1 MNRLC
6 RQHRRDLL
14 TARLCGRNLLSRT
27 DAFFLFVQSMNT
39 FMPFSYNL
47 FVVAASFAIAMLA
60 SYVTLDLA
68 RRVRTAQRRV
78 GLAWWAAGSIVMGTG
93 IWSMHFL
100 GMQAFRLPIE
110 IGFSGGA
117 TLLSW
122 LAAVAASGVALEL
135 ASRENFGNTQLALGA
150 LVMGAGI
157 SGMHYIGMA
166 AMDMNPGIVWDYRV
180 VVLSVLIAVL
190 ASASALLI
198 FKLLR
203 RVRPGQRVGYQLAAS
218 FVMAVAICGMHY
230 TGMAAARFAVGA
242 VCLSAGELGGSGL
255 TAMVLIATGILLVS
269 TLFTS
274 ILDARL
280 QSTAQQLTQSLQESN
295 ARLQAANDELQKR
308 AFADALTG
316 LPNRLLFED
325 RLIHALLR
333 LDRTNHLRVEDRLA
347 VLFVDLDGFKPI
359 NDSFGHAAGD
369 VILRSAADRLRQEAR
384 ESDTVARVGGDE
396 FLILLEDVTD
406 VAACVSIANRV
417 LESLSQPFEVS
428 GKKVQIACSI
438 GIVVHP
444 DHGDRTKLVANAD
457 AAMYAAKRAGGGCYA
472 LFEPHMG
479 SDASEQLELLN
490 DLRQALDRGELA
502 LHYQP
507 KIDGTRGQI
516 SGVEALLRWNHPKH
530 GMVPPMVFIAL
541 AERFGLIGR
550 LGAWVINEACRQTA
564 EWGRSGMRMRVAI
577 NLSVHQLRESG
588 LAERIEHALQFHGLD
603 ASQLLCEITE
613 SVAMEDIKATQRTF
627 EGLARIGVFLSI
639 DDFGTGYSSLNY
651 LRQLPAQQLKIDRSF
666 VNDLEDSEDA
676 RAVVSAVVSLAHAL
690 GLRVVAEGVE
700 TMGQRDILLAMDCD
714 ELQGFFFARPM
725 PADSLLAWSQGE
737 KPVGAVDFTPS
748 VIGSL

>member
-1 MNRLC
+1 
-6 RQHRRDLL
+6 
-14 TARLCGRNLLSRT
+14 
-27 DAFFLFVQSMNT
+27 MNT
-39 FMPFSYNL
+39 FMPSSYNL
-47 FVVAASFAIAMLA
+47 FVVVASFAIAMLA

-93 IWSMHFL
+93 IWAMHFL

-110 IGFSGGA
+110 IGFAGGP

-122 LAAVAASGVALEL
+122 LAAVTASAMALQL
-135 ASRENFGNTQLALGA
+135 ASQETFGRAQLAMGA

-166 AMDMNPGIVWDYRV
+166 AMEMAPGIVWNPPLV
-180 VVLSVLIAVL
+180 ALSVLIAVL
-190 ASASALLI
+190 ASATALLI

-203 RVRPGQRVGYQLAAS
+203 RVRPSQRLPYQLAAS

-230 TGMAAARFAVGA
+230 TGMAAASFAMGS
-242 VCLSAGELGGSGL
+242 VCLSAGELGGPGL
-255 TAMVLIATGILLVS
+255 TAMVLMATGMLLVS

-280 QSTAQQLTQSLQESN
+280 QATAERLTKSLQDSN
-295 ARLQAANDELQKR
+295 TRLQAANDELQKR

-333 LDRTNHLRVEDRLA
+333 LDRTNHHRVEDRLA

-369 VILRSAADRLRQEAR
+369 VILRSAADRLRREAR
-384 ESDTVARVGGDE
+384 EGDTVARVGGDE

-406 VAACVSIANRV
+406 VAASVMVANRV
-417 LESLSQPFEVS
+417 LASLSEPFEVA
-428 GKKVQIACSI
+428 GKQVQIACSI

-444 DHGDRTKLVANAD
+444 DHGERGKLVANAD

-479 SDASEQLELLN
+479 SDASEQLELQN
-490 DLRQALDRGELA
+490 DLRQAIDRGQLA

-516 SGVEALLRWNHPKH
+516 SGVEALLRWKHPQH
-530 GMVPPMVFIAL
+530 GMVSPMVFIAL

-550 LGAWVINEACRQTA
+550 LGNWVINEACRQTA
-564 EWGRSGMRMRVAI
+564 EWARSGLRMRVAI
-577 NLSVHQLRESG
+577 NLSVHQLREAG
-588 LAERIEHALQFHGLD
+588 LAERIEQALLRHGLD

-666 VNDLEDSEDA
+666 VNDLESSEDA
-676 RAVVSAVVSLAHAL
+676 RAVVAAVVSLAHAL

-700 TMGQRDILLAMDCD
+700 TSGQRDILLGMGCD
-714 ELQGFFFARPM
+714 ELQGFFYAHPM
-725 PADSLLAWSQGE
+725 PADTLLAWSQGE
-737 KPVGAVDFTPS
+737 KPVGSADFTPS
-748 VIGSL
+748 VIGSLPEL

>member
-1 MNRLC
+1 MLRADPADSTS
-6 RQHRRDLL
+6 DLHTL
-14 TARLCGRNLLSRT
+14 Y
-27 DAFFLFVQSMNT
+27 MNT
-39 FMPFSYNL
+39 FMPFSYDL
-47 FVVAASFAIAMLA
+47 FVIAASFVIAMLA

-78 GLAWWAAGSIVMGTG
+78 GLAWWTAGSIVMGTG

-100 GMQAFRLPIE
+100 GMQSFKLPIA
-110 IGFSGGA
+110 IGFAGGL

-122 LAAVAASGVALEL
+122 LAAVCASGVALGL
-135 ASRENFGNTQLALGA
+135 ASREAFGHTHLALGA
-150 LVMGAGI
+150 LAMGAGI

-166 AMDMNPGIVWDYRV
+166 AMDMAPGIVWNWWIV
-180 VVLSVLIAVL
+180 ALSVLIAVL

-203 RVRPGQRVGYQLAAS
+203 RVQRSQRVAYQLVAS

-230 TGMAAARFAVGA
+230 TGMAAASFAMGS
-242 VCLSAGELGGSGL
+242 VCMSARELGGPGL
-255 TAMVLIATGILLVS
+255 TAMVLMATGMLLVS

-280 QSTAQQLTQSLQESN
+280 QSTALRLTQSLQESN
-295 ARLQAANDELQKR
+295 VRLQAANDELQKR
-308 AFADALTG
+308 TFADPLTG

-325 RLIHALLR
+325 RLSHALLR
-333 LDRTNHLRVEDRLA
+333 LGRTNHLRVVDRLA

-369 VILRSAADRLRQEAR
+369 VILHGAAERLQHEAR

-406 VAACVSIANRV
+406 VAACVTVANRV
-417 LESLSQPFEVS
+417 LASLSRPFEFS
-428 GKKVQIACSI
+428 GKQVQIACSI

-444 DHGDRTKLVANAD
+444 DHCDSTKLIANAD
-457 AAMYAAKRAGGGCYA
+457 AAMYAAKRAGGSCYA

-490 DLRQALDRGELA
+490 DLRQALDRSELA

-507 KIDGTRGQI
+507 KIDGVRGQI

-530 GMVPPMVFIAL
+530 GMVSPVLFIAL

-550 LGAWVINEACRQTA
+550 LGNWVINEACRQMA
-564 EWGRSGMRMRVAI
+564 EWAHSGLRMRMAI
-577 NLSVHQLRESG
+577 NLSVHQIRESD
-588 LAERIEHALQFHGLD
+588 LVERIEHALQSNALD

-627 EGLARIGVFLSI
+627 DGLARIGVFLSI

-666 VNDLEDSEDA
+666 VSDLETSEDA

-700 TMGQRDILLAMDCD
+700 TAGQRDILLEMRCD
-714 ELQGFFFARPM
+714 ELQGFFYARPM
-725 PADSLLAWSQGE
+725 SADSLRAWTQGD
-737 KPVGAVDFTPS
+737 KPAGGADFTPS
-748 VIGSL
+748 IIGTS

>member
-1 MNRLC
+1 
-6 RQHRRDLL
+6 
-14 TARLCGRNLLSRT
+14 
-27 DAFFLFVQSMNT
+27 MNT
-39 FMPFSYNL
+39 FMPSSYNL

-93 IWSMHFL
+93 IWAMHFL

-110 IGFSGGA
+110 IGFAGGP

-122 LAAVAASGVALEL
+122 LAAVAASAMALQL
-135 ASRENFGNTQLALGA
+135 ASRETFGRVQLAMGA

-166 AMDMNPGIVWDYRV
+166 AMEMAPGIVWDPLLV
-180 VVLSVLIAVL
+180 ALSVLIAVL
-190 ASASALLI
+190 ASATALLI

-203 RVRPGQRVGYQLAAS
+203 RVQPGQRLAYQVAAS

-230 TGMAAARFAVGA
+230 TGMAAASFAKGA
-242 VCLSAGELGGSGL
+242 VCLSAGQLGGPGL
-255 TAMVLIATGILLVS
+255 TAMVLMATGMLLVS

-280 QSTAQQLTQSLQESN
+280 QATAERLTKSLTDSN
-295 ARLQAANDELQKR
+295 TRLQAANDELQKR

-333 LDRTNHLRVEDRLA
+333 LDRTNHHRVEDRLA

-369 VILRSAADRLRQEAR
+369 VILRSAAERLQRQAR

-406 VAACVSIANRV
+406 VAACVTMANRV
-417 LESLSQPFEVS
+417 LAALSEPFEVS

-444 DHGDRTKLVANAD
+444 DHGERGKLVANAD

-479 SDASEQLELLN
+479 SDASEQLELQN
-490 DLRQALDRGELA
+490 DLRQAIDRGQLA

-530 GMVPPMVFIAL
+530 GMVSPLVFIAL

-550 LGAWVINEACRQTA
+550 LGNWVINEACRQTA
-564 EWGRSGMRMRVAI
+564 EWADSGLRMRVAI
-577 NLSVHQLRESG
+577 NLSVHQLREAG
-588 LAERIEHALQFHGLD
+588 LAERIEQALLRHGLD

-627 EGLARIGVFLSI
+627 EGLARIG
-639 DDFGTGYSSLNY
+639 
-651 LRQLPAQQLKIDRSF
+651 
-666 VNDLEDSEDA
+666 
-676 RAVVSAVVSLAHAL
+676 
-690 GLRVVAEGVE
+690 
-700 TMGQRDILLAMDCD
+700 
-714 ELQGFFFARPM
+714 
-725 PADSLLAWSQGE
+725 
-737 KPVGAVDFTPS
+737 
-748 VIGSL
+748 